1 MPVIGD
7 EVLDDSSRT
16 GAYKKVKRNEEQAQR
31 KERPSEDTVRRQPF
45 ARQERGII
53 RNQSRCHCDLGLS
66 CSRIVRKLIF
76 VVQVTFSGGIEGL
89 ISILL

>member
-45 ARQERGII
+45 ARQEREVSSEINPAVTVI
-53 RNQSRCHCDLGLS
+53 LDFHAPGL
-66 CSRIVRKLIF
+66 
-76 VVQVTFSGGIEGL
+76 
-89 ISILL
+89 